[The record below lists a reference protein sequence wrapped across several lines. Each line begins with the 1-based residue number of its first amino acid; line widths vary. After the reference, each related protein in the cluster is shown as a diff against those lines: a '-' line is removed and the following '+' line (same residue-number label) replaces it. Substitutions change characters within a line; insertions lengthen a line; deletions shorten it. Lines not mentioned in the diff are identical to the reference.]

1 MRAIAIAL
9 LAGLTAV
16 GVTAGVAA
24 PAAQA
29 SAAGRAP
36 SCLAYKLDDRGAQD
50 ELWVWNNCK
59 KAVNFRVRLAN
70 GPDSYCTYKEPRST
84 YSKFTWEWPQRF
96 DGLVTC

>member
-1 MRAIAIAL
+1 MRTRTILVAGAFAAAAIA
-9 LAGLTAV
+9 V
-16 GVTAGVAA
+16 SPA
-24 PAAQA
+24 PAQA
-29 SAAGRAP
+29 AAP
-36 SCLAYKLDDRGAQD
+36 SCLTYTLDDRGAQD

-59 KAVNFRVRLAN
+59 KGVNFRVRLAY